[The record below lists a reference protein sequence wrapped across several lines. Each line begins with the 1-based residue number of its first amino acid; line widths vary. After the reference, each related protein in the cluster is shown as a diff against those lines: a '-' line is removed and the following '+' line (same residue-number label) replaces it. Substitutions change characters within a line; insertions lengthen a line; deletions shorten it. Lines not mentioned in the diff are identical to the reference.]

1 KVADGTRNMVGGTH
15 EKFMAIMQRA
25 FDYLHLDLSL
35 LNMLFLIVLIF
46 VLKAVFVYGAKRYQV
61 ITMQEIVRN
70 IRTKLSRGLRDLSY
84 KEFVQTDVGQLQ
96 NTLTGESY
104 KMKMACTQYLE
115 VIKGLLV
122 MLVYV
127 GFAFVLDWEF
137 SILIVA
143 AGLITNFI
151 YRYFYKR
158 TKNLSRE
165 ITKNNHQYD
174 GIVIEAVNRFKYLKA
189 SGRNRDF
196 TDRLIKVLNELI
208 DNNIKVGTLGA
219 KMGSMVEPMVVIVF
233 SVVIGVYLLVF
244 HAAL

>member
-1 KVADGTRNMVGGTH
+1 
-15 EKFMAIMQRA
+15 
-25 FDYLHLDLSL
+25 
-35 LNMLFLIVLIF
+35 
-46 VLKAVFVYGAKRYQV
+46 
-61 ITMQEIVRN
+61 
-70 IRTKLSRGLRDLSY
+70 
-84 KEFVQTDVGQLQ
+84 
-96 NTLTGESY
+96 
-104 KMKMACTQYLE
+104 
-115 VIKGLLV
+115 
-122 MLVYV
+122 
-127 GFAFVLDWEF
+127 
-137 SILIVA
+137 
-143 AGLITNFI
+143 

-244 HAAL
+244 HAALSGILVILLLFYRAMSRIMKLQIDWNKFLGNMGSWENTRDYEKYLRKNKEK